1 MKNEKTKWLEVH
13 LNKAQGPIGKQDG
26 LCLSIGN
33 EGSGVTR
40 QIAGVHTGIYDVVRT
55 WRVDRAELLAA
66 VEAPDIS
73 LTEYEA
79 QRAAIAAAADRW
91 KNWLPTAENINGL
104 PEPIRKFIHDIE
116 TNADPAQTMRENTIL
131 KDTVAALAK
140 RVEELEVPPDDTEAA
155 ALKEEKACTRKPE

>member
-73 LTEYEA
+73 LTDYEA
-79 QRAAIAAAADRW
+79 QRAALADKDAALGAADKAL
-91 KNWLPTAENINGL
+91 KNCESP
-104 PEPIRKFIHDIE
+104 
-116 TNADPAQTMRENTIL
+116 
-131 KDTVAALAK
+131 VAASCSDSV
-140 RVEELEVPPDDTEAA
+140 RHVLEMIDNARALIAA
-155 ALKEEKACTRKPE
+155 ALKAEEVKR